1 MTRIISLLINNTKND
16 RNCQGMN
23 TNLRKVVLI
32 AFYTAL
38 FVVLSLYGTINLSG
52 MKLTMQNL
60 PIYVG
65 SIMLGAAP
73 GAIIGFAGMFINQ
86 LITYGFTATTL
97 FWVLPQTIIGAICGY
112 IFENKIVKVGGGT
125 KFWICIISL
134 QVLLTIINTIVIMI
148 DALIYGYFSFL
159 VVFGPFA
166 LRLMISIIVGIV
178 YCILIPL
185 IVKLIKKIH

>member
-1 MTRIISLLINNTKND
+1 MLINNTKND

-38 FVVLSLYGTINLSG
+38 FVVLSLYGTINFSG
-52 MKLTMQNL
+52 MKLTIQNL

-65 SIMLGAAP
+65 AIMLGAAP
-73 GAIIGFAGMFINQ
+73 GAVIGFSGMFINQ
-86 LITYGFTATTL
+86 LITYGFSATTL
-97 FWVLPQTIIGAICGY
+97 FWVLPQTIIGALCGY
-112 IFENKIVKVGGGT
+112 IFENKIVRVGGGI

-148 DALIYGYFSFL
+148 DALIYGYFNFL
-159 VVFGPFA
+159 VVFGPFV
-166 LRLMISIIVGIV
+166 LRIMISIIIGIV

>member
-23 TNLRKVVLI
+23 SNLRKVVLI

-148 DALIYGYFSFL
+148 DSLIYGYFSFL

-166 LRLMISIIVGIV
+166 LRLMVSIIVGIV

>member
-1 MTRIISLLINNTKND
+1 LLINNTKND

-38 FVVLSLYGTINLSG
+38 FGVLSLYGTINLSG
-52 MKLTMQNL
+52 VKLTIQNL

-65 SIMLGAAP
+65 AIMLGAAP

-86 LITYGFTATTL
+86 LITYGFSATTL
-97 FWVLPQTIIGAICGY
+97 FWVLPQTIIGAACGH
-112 IFENKIVKVGGGT
+112 IFESKIVKVGSGN
-125 KFWICIISL
+125 KFWICIITL
-134 QVLLTIINTIVIMI
+134 QILLTILNTIVILI
-148 DALIYGYFSFL
+148 DSLIYGYFNFL
-159 VVFGPFA
+159 VVFGPFV
-166 LRLMISIIVGIV
+166 LRIMISMIVGVV

-185 IVKLIKKIH
+185 IIKLIKKIH